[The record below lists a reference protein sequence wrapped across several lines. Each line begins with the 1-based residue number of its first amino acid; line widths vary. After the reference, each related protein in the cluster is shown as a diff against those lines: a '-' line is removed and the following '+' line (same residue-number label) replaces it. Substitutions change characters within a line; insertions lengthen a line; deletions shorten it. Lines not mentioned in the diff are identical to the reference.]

1 MRYNIYLVNQK
12 SNVLSMYYVAHVRNS
27 NHWKKGKKIAHFTPP
42 PLSSNP
48 QAQMEKE
55 VLVKLQ
61 CSWLLNRLL
70 VAENTKYD
78 GIMAL
83 QKNIISG
90 DAT

>member
-12 SNVLSMYYVAHVRNS
+12 SNVFAMYYVAHVRNS
-27 NHWKKGKKIAHFTPP
+27 NHWKKGKKIARFTPP
-42 PLSSNP
+42 PSSNP

-61 CSWLLNRLL
+61 CSLLLNRLL